1 MRFSVPE
8 FLRLDLQGW
17 SKIDFYIKVVPKI
30 GINDANDKTVFHDKK
45 EFNKKSN
52 KNSYF
57 FKINVKK
64 LLFFKQEYQESRI
77 VEGTEQIP
85 KFLFL
90 DSFLKLN
97 SLHAYIKKWKI

>member
-1 MRFSVPE
+1 MTKKNFTKKV
-8 FLRLDLQGW
+8 
-17 SKIDFYIKVVPKI
+17 IK
-30 GINDANDKTVFHDKK
+30 TLT
-45 EFNKKSN
+45 
-52 KNSYF
+52 F